1 VIEKIKQESEHIKEE
16 VISLRRHFHKY
27 PERSLE
33 EFETAKFIENKLKE
47 YEIPYRSGIAKTGI
61 LAVIEGEKEGG
72 TVALRADMDA
82 LPVHEETALPFASK
96 NEGAMHACGHDAHM
110 AILLGTGKILSK
122 NKSQIK
128 GRVLLVFQPSEEKS
142 PVGGAK
148 PMLDDGV
155 FDDYQPD
162 VIYGLHVWPDLPV
175 GQFGIRDAEMMGAS
189 DSFSIT
195 IAGTGGHASMPQTT
209 RDPILTAAHLI
220 VNLQSIVSRSLDPLQ
235 ASVVTTS
242 MIHGGSARNIIPN
255 EVKLEGSI
263 RTYQKEIKD
272 KLKERFFEIAEGV
285 AEVYQNDIQIEYNDG
300 YPATINTP
308 KWAKLA
314 RESVV
319 ELFGKKATPEVKPSL
334 AAEDFSR
341 FLEEID
347 GAFIWLGSMNED
359 EDMRKGLHDASFTV
373 NEEALTYGVAYST
386 YVAIKALEQIDHES

>member
-1 VIEKIKQESEHIKEE
+1 
-16 VISLRRHFHKY
+16 
-27 PERSLE
+27 
-33 EFETAKFIENKLKE
+33 
-47 YEIPYRSGIAKTGI
+47 
-61 LAVIEGEKEGG
+61 AVIEGEKEGG

-314 RESVV
+314 RES
-319 ELFGKKATPEVKPSL
+319 
-334 AAEDFSR
+334 
-341 FLEEID
+341 
-347 GAFIWLGSMNED
+347 
-359 EDMRKGLHDASFTV
+359 
-373 NEEALTYGVAYST
+373 
-386 YVAIKALEQIDHES
+386 